1 VLRAFSRFIWSS
13 YERLHMS
20 YEANTSLDEVPAP
33 RVPDS
38 PFGRLVDGLN
48 GLGSMVIAA
57 VMLLMCA
64 DVLMRNAL
72 NQPIDGVAEMVAAS
86 IIIIVF
92 LQLPSTLR
100 HGRMSRADL
109 FLDPFLLSH
118 PRAALRLRAFLS
130 LFGVL
135 ACCVIAYATWPV
147 AMRAWVN
154 SEFLG
159 VEGVFTFPTWP
170 MRFVVVLG
178 ASLAALQYLLLLWQD
193 LRHSASA
200 PVRGDR

>member
-1 VLRAFSRFIWSS
+1 
-13 YERLHMS
+13 MS
-20 YEANTSLDEVPAP
+20 YEANTNLDEGPPPSAP
-33 RVPDS
+33 SS
-38 PFGRLVDGLN
+38 PFGHLVDGLN
-48 GLGSMVIAA
+48 GAGSLVIAA

-64 DVLMRNAL
+64 DVFMRNAF

-118 PRAALRLRAFLS
+118 PRTALRLRA
-130 LFGVL
+130 LFSMVGIF
-135 ACCVIAYATWPV
+135 ACGLIAYATWPIAV
-147 AMRAWVN
+147 RSWTN

-159 VEGVFTFPTWP
+159 IEGVFTFPTWP

-178 ASLAALQYLLLLWQD
+178 AGLAALQYALLAWHD
-193 LRHSASA
+193 LRSSAQA
-200 PVRGDR
+200 PSRGTSQ

>member
-1 VLRAFSRFIWSS
+1 
-13 YERLHMS
+13 MS
-20 YEANTSLDEVPAP
+20 FEIDTSLDEAP
-33 RVPDS
+33 HADAQDS
-38 PFGRLVDGLN
+38 PFGHFVDGLN
-48 GLGSMVIAA
+48 GLGSVVIAA

-64 DVLMRNAL
+64 DVLLRNAL

-86 IIIIVF
+86 IIVIVF
-92 LQLPSTLR
+92 VQLPSTLR

-109 FLDPFLLSH
+109 FLDPLLLSH

-130 LFGVL
+130 LFGIL
-135 ACCVIAYATWPV
+135 ACAVIAYATWPV
-147 AMRAWVN
+147 AMRAWTN

-178 ASLAALQYLLLLWQD
+178 ASLAALQYALLVWQD
-193 LRHSASA
+193 LRSSGSA